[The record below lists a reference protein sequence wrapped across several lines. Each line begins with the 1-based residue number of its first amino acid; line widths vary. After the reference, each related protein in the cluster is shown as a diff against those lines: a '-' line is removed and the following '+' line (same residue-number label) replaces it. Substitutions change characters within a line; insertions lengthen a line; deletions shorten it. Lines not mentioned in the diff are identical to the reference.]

1 MITATPELLPS
12 FWEVNIPSSD
22 MKHLVCEFPM
32 AAVINDDSP
41 SGLKIIQSYS
51 QR

>member
-1 MITATPELLPS
+1 MITATPELFPS
-12 FWEVNIPSSD
+12 FWEVNIPPSD

-41 SGLKIIQSYS
+41 SGLK
-51 QR
+51 